1 MQPPTDRTAAGP
13 HDNVDELYRR
23 HHHELQRSV
32 AGVVRAPKQLI
43 EDACQTAWMIMLR
56 AEPHCHSVFGWLRA
70 VAIHEAYRLMA
81 IERQATTRAFL
92 RPRTEDVLLQLP
104 DQRSLEDALEALDTL
119 RLLAALPERQRTDLA
134 LKVAGYS
141 YKEIQARTPGRTW
154 TSVNHSLVKARARI
168 GRSRS

>member
-1 MQPPTDRTAAGP
+1 
-13 HDNVDELYRR
+13 
-23 HHHELQRSV
+23 
-32 AGVVRAPKQLI
+32 
-43 EDACQTAWMIMLR
+43 
-56 AEPHCHSVFGWLRA
+56 
-70 VAIHEAYRLMA
+70 
-81 IERQATTRAFL
+81 
-92 RPRTEDVLLQLP
+92 VLLQLP